1 MKKTTTLFLVIFG
14 FTAVLNAQVAVN
26 TDGSDPDPS
35 AMLDIQSSEKGLLI
49 PRMTASERD
58 NISSPATGL
67 TVYVTDD
74 NTFYYYDGTEWVANN
89 HDNDWKVNGTD
100 MYAIP
105 TGNVGIG
112 TTTPSEKL
120 VVGDDAGNIGSGNWV
135 IISTP
140 GNYPGL
146 ALVHDNTNFGY
157 MLWENSNSLIRFGIR
172 NSSGW
177 YDTFGI
183 VPGKI
188 QVGDDRTPDAM
199 LEIAYN
205 SHYPSDY
212 LFVSS
217 DKDND
222 GDVFAIKSSGDVGIG
237 TSDPQK
243 KLDVNGDVRHGNN
256 LFIYSQSGSGSTAWA
271 RFNAPQTH
279 GSNIFI
285 GAGGT
290 TMIGS
295 GESATTT
302 INGIDTTD
310 AHETLYL
317 TSDHDIKLVS
327 HLQSNNWDDRIEAM
341 VLRDNRI
348 LSLDF
353 LYLRLHD
360 IYADS
365 NSVNFIQRTQNFYY
379 GYGMSI
385 NPGQGLVVG
394 SGESANKLFAN
405 IAMDSTE
412 TFFLTS
418 DVQNNS
424 QAIKFITSLQ
434 NDWDDRIEA
443 MTILGN
449 GKIGIGL
456 NNPTGYL
463 HLASRNDAGPN
474 GTADPG
480 ADFMIGNLN
489 GQHLEIDN
497 NEIHSMEDANNG
509 GTLYLNANGGTVQF
523 GDVILLPP
531 SSTPSNPRKGMIYF
545 DSSTSKLRCYDG
557 STWQDLW

>member
-1 MKKTTTLFLVIFG
+1 MKKIICLLFVFG
-14 FTAVLNAQVAVN
+14 FFALVKAQVAIN
-26 TDGSDPDPS
+26 TNGSDPDPS

-49 PRMTASERD
+49 PRMTATERD

-74 NTFYYYDGTEWVANN
+74 NTFYYYNGTEWVANN

-120 VVGDDAGNIGSGNWV
+120 VVGPDVGSVGGGTWV
-135 IISTP
+135 SISHP
-140 GNYPGL
+140 GDYPGL
-146 ALVHDNTNFGY
+146 ALVNSNDSYSY
-157 MLWENSNSLIRFGIR
+157 MLWQNSLSLIRFGIR
-172 NSSGW
+172 TPSRFFE
-177 YDTFGI
+177 TFGI
-183 VPGKI
+183 APGKVEI
-188 QVGDDRTPDAM
+188 GDDRSPDAM

-205 SHYPSDY
+205 SIYPSDY
-212 LFVSS
+212 FFVSS

-256 LFIYSQSGSGSTAWA
+256 LFIYSQSESGSTAWA

-290 TMIGS
+290 TMIGA

-310 AHETLYL
+310 AHEMLYL
-317 TSDHDIKLVS
+317 TSDHDIKLVT
-327 HLQSNNWDDRIEAM
+327 HLQSNDWDDRIEAM
-341 VLRDNRI
+341 VLQDDRI

-353 LYLRLHD
+353 ISLRLHD
-360 IYADS
+360 ITSDS
-365 NSVNFIQRTQNFYY
+365 NSVSFIRRTQNFYY

-394 SGESANKLFAN
+394 AGESANKLFVNVAL
-405 IAMDSTE
+405 DSTE
-412 TFFLTS
+412 TLFLTS

-463 HLASRNDAGPN
+463 HLAYRNDAGPN
-474 GTADPG
+474 GSSDPG

-497 NEIHSMEDANNG
+497 NEIHSMSDAETGAVLYINDDGQPVVFG
-509 GTLYLNANGGTVQF
+509 G
-523 GDVILLPP
+523 VIRLKPTSPP
-531 SSTPSNPRKGMIYF
+531 DSPQEGMIYY
-545 DSSTSKLRCYDG
+545 DSNDKVLKCYDG
-557 STWQDLW
+557 SQWRNLW

>member
-120 VVGDDAGNIGSGNWV
+120 VVGPDVGSVGGGTWV
-135 IISTP
+135 SISHP
-140 GNYPGL
+140 GDYPGL
-146 ALVHDNTNFGY
+146 ALVNSNDSYSY
-157 MLWENSNSLIRFGIR
+157 MLWQNSLSLIRFGIR
-172 NSSGW
+172 TPGRF

-183 VPGKI
+183 VPGKVEI
-188 QVGDDRTPDAM
+188 GDDRTPDAM

-205 SHYPSDY
+205 PNYPSDY
-212 LFVSS
+212 FFVSS
-217 DKDND
+217 HKDND

-237 TSDPQK
+237 TNTPAK
-243 KLDVNGDVRHGNN
+243 KLDVNGEIKHGDA
-256 LFIYSQSGSGSTAWA
+256 LYLYSNAGGGTHAWVT
-271 RFNAPQTH
+271 FYSP
-279 GSNIFI
+279 SNGYGDNVFLGGGGMTVI
-285 GAGGT
+285 GAG
-290 TMIGS
+290 
-295 GESATTT
+295 ESTRIVRDS
-302 INGIDTTD
+302 INDTTGT
-310 AHETLYL
+310 EILYL
-317 TSDHDIKLVS
+317 TSDRR
-327 HLQSNNWDDRIEAM
+327 DDFE
-341 VLRDNRI
+341 
-348 LSLDF
+348 
-353 LYLRLHD
+353 
-360 IYADS
+360 
-365 NSVNFIQRTQNFYY
+365 
-379 GYGMSI
+379 
-385 NPGQGLVVG
+385 
-394 SGESANKLFAN
+394 
-405 IAMDSTE
+405 
-412 TFFLTS
+412 
-418 DVQNNS
+418 
-424 QAIKFITSLQ
+424 AIKFITNLQ
-434 NDWDDRIEA
+434 NGWDNRVEP

-456 NNPTGYL
+456 DNPTGYL

-489 GQHLEIDN
+489 GRHLEIDN
-497 NEIHSMEDANNG
+497 NEIHAMVDANNG
-509 GTLYLNANGGTVQF
+509 GTLYLNADGGTVQF
-523 GDVILLPP
+523 GDVILLTP